1 MRESRANRSGLPTVI
16 SRSPTV
22 PRTPAPGSAVKLP
35 AGGREPRR
43 AAAARATAWPTG
55 CSEASSTAP
64 ASRRTSSSAVPSVI
78 TSSTV
83 IVPVVRVPVLSSAR
97 VRIRPAVSMAW
108 ALLIR
113 TPSSAP
119 RPTAAS
125 RAVGVARPS
134 AHGQATT
141 RTATAALQADAAGSP
156 APSQKPSVA
165 TATAITHGT
174 NTAAIRSA
182 SRCALA
188 LVACAW
194 LTRRV
199 ICASRVPEPTW
210 VARTTSRPLMFTVA
224 PVTGSPGPTSA
235 GIDSPVTSDASTAEL
250 PSATIPSV
258 AIFSP
263 GRTTNRSPAA
273 SSSTGTRRSVI
284 FCPGPSRS
292 TATVLAPSAASALS
306 ARPDRSRAR
315 ASRYRPAS
323 TAAVTPA
330 AASRYSVFPLAWPKV
345 KANDIFIPVMPAPPN
360 SSAYTD
366 QQKDAPT
373 PTLTRV
379 SMVAAP

>member
-1 MRESRANRSGLPTVI
+1 M
-16 SRSPTV
+16 
-22 PRTPAPGSAVKLP
+22 
-35 AGGREPRR
+35 
-43 AAAARATAWPTG
+43 
-55 CSEASSTAP
+55 
-64 ASRRTSSSAVPSVI
+64 
-78 TSSTV
+78 
-83 IVPVVRVPVLSSAR
+83 PVVSVPVLSRAR
-97 VRIRPAVSMAW
+97 QRIRSADSRAW
-108 ALLIR
+108 ALLTR
-113 TPSSAP
+113 MPSSAP

-125 RAVGVARPS
+125 KAVGVARPS
-134 AHGQATT
+134 AHGHATT
-141 RTATAALQADAAGSP
+141 STATAALQAAAAGRP

-165 TATAITHGT
+165 IDKAMTHGT

-188 LVACAW
+188 LVPCAW

-199 ICASRVPEPTW
+199 IWASRVPDPTW

-235 GIDSPVTSDASTAEL
+235 GIDSPVTSEASTAEL
-250 PSATIPSV
+250 PSSTTPSV

-263 GRTTNRSPAA
+263 GRTTNRSPVA
-273 SSSTGTRRSVI
+273 SSSTATRCSV
-284 FCPGPSRS
+284 PSRS
-292 TATVLAPSAASALS
+292 TATVLAPSRASA
-306 ARPDRSRAR
+306 ARAEPDRSRAR

-323 TAAVTPA
+323 TAVVTPA
-330 AASRYSVFPLAWPKV
+330 AASRYRVCPLACPNV

-366 QQKDAPT
+366 QPNEAPT